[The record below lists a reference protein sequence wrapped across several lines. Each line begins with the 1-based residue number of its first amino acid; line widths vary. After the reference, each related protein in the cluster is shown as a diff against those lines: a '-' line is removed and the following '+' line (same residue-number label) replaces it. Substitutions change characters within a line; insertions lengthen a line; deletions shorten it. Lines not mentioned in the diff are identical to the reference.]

1 MEDNQKE
8 RSLYVGEFDI
18 FSKSDI
24 EKIQGKNLY
33 SPEKVMKDL
42 KNAVKHYRDMK
53 EVEPT
58 YKKELYKYGKLF
70 DIHFD
75 EFDRL
80 EWDMI
85 ERPNFEF

>member
-1 MEDNQKE
+1 
-8 RSLYVGEFDI
+8 
-18 FSKSDI
+18 
-24 EKIQGKNLY
+24 
-33 SPEKVMKDL
+33 MKDL